1 MSYDQIVQKNE
12 YFLKKGYIY
21 IPSLPT
27 LISTV
32 LGSGVSVC
40 LWDRKKQHGGM
51 NYFLYPEPHDR
62 RDTRPIYGNV
72 ATIALVKFFREDGSE
87 IEDLEAQIIGGAV
100 PLEGASSEHV
110 KIARDNVAVARK
122 ILRYYGI
129 PVVAED
135 VGGRKGRKVVF
146 NTFTNEV
153 AILHVD
159 RIRQEDWY
167 PYKGDR

>member
-1 MSYDQIVQKNE
+1 MTDHQAVRRRE

-21 IPSLPT
+21 IPDAPT

-40 LWDRKKQHGGM
+40 LWDRKRQRGGM
-51 NYFLYPEPHDR
+51 NYFLYPKPDHHADAR
-62 RDTRPIYGNV
+62 SLYGSV
-72 ATIALVKFFREDGSE
+72 ATIALIKFFKEDGSE

-100 PLEGASSEHV
+100 PIDAPSEYILV
-110 KIARDNVAVARK
+110 AKDNVTVARSV
-122 ILRYYGI
+122 LGRYAI
-129 PVVAED
+129 PIVAED
-135 VGGRKGRKVVF
+135 VGGNKGRKVVF

-153 AILHVD
+153 AIVHVD

-167 PYKGDR
+167 PYQGDR